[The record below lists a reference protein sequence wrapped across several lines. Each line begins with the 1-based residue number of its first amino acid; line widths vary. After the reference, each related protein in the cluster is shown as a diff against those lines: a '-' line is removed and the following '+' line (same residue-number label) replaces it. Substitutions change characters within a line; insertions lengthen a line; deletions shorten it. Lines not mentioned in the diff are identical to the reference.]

1 MLTDQ
6 GATIATEGLVEL
18 GELVEKTQQ
27 KTLANHVGDAEM
39 AFFFRAISVKAMAIS
54 NKLAD
59 MVEFEKERDED
70 SRW

>member
-1 MLTDQ
+1 MLTDK
-6 GATIATEGLVEL
+6 GATIVTEGLVEL
-18 GELVEKTQQ
+18 GELVEKTQK
-27 KTLANHVGDAEM
+27 KTLANHVGDSEM

>member
-1 MLTDQ
+1 MLTDK
-6 GATIATEGLVEL
+6 GATIVTDGLVEL
-18 GELVEKTQQ
+18 GELVEKTQ
-27 KTLANHVGDAEM
+27 KKMLANHVGDAEM

>member
-1 MLTDQ
+1 MLTDKW
-6 GATIATEGLVEL
+6 ATIATEGLVEL
-18 GELVEKTQQ
+18 GELVEKTQK

>member
-1 MLTDQ
+1 MLTDE

-18 GELVEKTQQ
+18 GELVEKTQK

>member
-1 MLTDQ
+1 MLTDK

-18 GELVEKTQQ
+18 GELVEKTQK
-27 KTLANHVGDAEM
+27 KTLTNNVDDLSM
-39 AFFFRAISVKAMAIS
+39 AFFFRVISVKAMAIS